1 MTDYGLHG
9 AVLCQVYI
17 AHHSKRARFRLSRK
31 AFFTA
36 LAAVFLL
43 VVAVCNIFYMVTDI
57 HISNWDE
64 ARHGV
69 SALEMIASGNF
80 VVNTYMG
87 APDYWNLKPVLS
99 FMPMIA
105 GFELFGPGLLGLR
118 FFSCVATLLTLGLL
132 VHMGAR
138 HGNLYVGL
146 LAAAILITSRLFI
159 AQHNARAGDSDALFI
174 VLFIASACL
183 LLERSPSLAHY
194 CLACFLAALAFL
206 TKSFHAG
213 PLCAAIAVFYCMDHK
228 VTLRNALKG
237 CGALFCFLAPVFV
250 WACVRY
256 QHDGTIFFE
265 HMLGSDAVARLSTAI
280 EGHEGSA
287 SYTIRFLVADF
298 RIWIWVVLIGT
309 LAAFLPY
316 GVLQK
321 VPFTERT
328 FLLKLGILIAFPL
341 ALYTISPT
349 KLPWYA
355 YCFYPLVALL
365 FALVLEYAFRRR
377 QTNRPLVC
385 LLVLAVA
392 VGFILSEERTV
403 SRAFAKEKQ
412 HDPVQAALW
421 ECAGMPG
428 PVAFF
433 LEEGEWEQAHVLVS
447 MFVPNTKLKSGNRDA
462 YAHFEGEKVLIAKKG
477 TR

>member
-1 MTDYGLHG
+1 M
-9 AVLCQVYI
+9 
-17 AHHSKRARFRLSRK
+17 SRK

-36 LAAVFLL
+36 STAIFLL
-43 VVAVCNIFYMVTDI
+43 AVAACNVFYMITDG
-57 HISNWDE
+57 SVLNWDE

-69 SALEMIASGNF
+69 SALEMIASGNYI
-80 VVNTYMG
+80 VNTYIG
-87 APDYWNLKPVLS
+87 TPDYWNLKPVLS
-99 FMPMIA
+99 FIPMIA

-132 VHMGAR
+132 VHQGMR
-138 HGNLYVGL
+138 HCNLYVGL
-146 LAAAILITSRLFI
+146 LAAAILMTSQQFI
-159 AQHNARAGDSDALFI
+159 ASHNARTGDPDALFTL
-174 VLFIASACL
+174 LFTASACL
-183 LLERSPSLAHY
+183 LLERSPSLARY

-237 CGALFCFLAPVFV
+237 CGALLCFLTPVIM
-250 WACVRY
+250 WAYFRH

-265 HMLGSDAVARLSTAI
+265 HMLSDDAVARMSSAI

-287 SYTIRFLVADF
+287 AYTIRFLSADF
-298 RIWIWVVLIGT
+298 KIWIWVVLIGA
-309 LAAFLPY
+309 LAAFLPH
-316 GVLQK
+316 GTPK
-321 VPFTERT
+321 KIPFAERK
-328 FLLKLGILIAFPL
+328 FLLKLGLLIAFPL

-377 QTNRPLVC
+377 QANRPLVC
-385 LLVLAVA
+385 LLVVAVT
-392 VGFILSEERTV
+392 VGFILSEVRTAK
-403 SRAFAKEKQ
+403 RAFIR
-412 HDPVQAALW
+412 HRDPVQVALW
-421 ECAGMPG
+421 ESAGRPG

-433 LEEGEWEQAHVLVS
+433 LEEGEWEQAHVLAA
-447 MFVPNTKLKSGNRDA
+447 MFVPNAKLKNGNREA
-462 YAHFEGEKVLIAKKG
+462 YVGFDGEKVIVAK
-477 TR
+477 